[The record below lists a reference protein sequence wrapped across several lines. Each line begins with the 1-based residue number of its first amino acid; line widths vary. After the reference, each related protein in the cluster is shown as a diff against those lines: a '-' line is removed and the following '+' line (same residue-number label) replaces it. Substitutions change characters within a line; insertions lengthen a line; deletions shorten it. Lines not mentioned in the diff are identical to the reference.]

1 VVADADRV
9 AGEVSLARRPVVLM
23 ENEGTLVL
31 GKNVPEAFDRLEV
44 LEATAEALILSR
56 PLGPLAPMPALAIE
70 ELRRV
75 FGYHTEDVKS

>member
-1 VVADADRV
+1 
-9 AGEVSLARRPVVLM
+9 M

-56 PLGPLAPMPALAIE
+56 PLGPLVPMPASAIE

-75 FGYHTEDVKS
+75 FGPSPDIP